1 MDEKLQAAITLTDE
15 IVRVES
21 ELTSLREDRKKLM
34 IELRQAKV
42 TARVLSDCLGMSEQ
56 NVHKIVKGK

>member
-1 MDEKLQAAITLTDE
+1 MDDKLQAAITITDE
-15 IVRVES
+15 IVRIES
-21 ELTSLREDRKKLM
+21 ELASLREDRKKLM
-34 IELRQAKV
+34 VELRKGKV

>member
-1 MDEKLQAAITLTDE
+1 MDEELQAAITLTDE
-15 IVRVES
+15 IVRVEA

-34 IELRQAKV
+34 VELRQGKV

>member
-1 MDEKLQAAITLTDE
+1 MEEKLQAAITLTDE

-21 ELTSLREDRKKLM
+21 ELTALREDRKKLM
-34 IELRQAKV
+34 IELREGKV

>member
-21 ELTSLREDRKKLM
+21 ELTALREDRKKLM
-34 IELRQAKV
+34 IELREGKV

>member
-1 MDEKLQAAITLTDE
+1 MDEELQAAITLTDE
-15 IVRVES
+15 IVRVEA

-34 IELRQAKV
+34 VKLRQGKV

-56 NVHKIVKGK
+56 NVHKIVKDK

>member
-1 MDEKLQAAITLTDE
+1 MDDKLQAAITLTDE

-21 ELTSLREDRKKLM
+21 ELASLREDRKKLM
-34 IELRQAKV
+34 IELREGKV

>member
-1 MDEKLQAAITLTDE
+1 MDDKLQAAITLTDE

-21 ELTSLREDRKKLM
+21 ELASLREDRKKLM
-34 IELRQAKV
+34 IELRQGKV

>member
-1 MDEKLQAAITLTDE
+1 MDEKLKAAITLTDE

-21 ELTSLREDRKKLM
+21 ELATLREDRKKLM
-34 IELRQAKV
+34 IELRQSKV

>member
-1 MDEKLQAAITLTDE
+1 MEEKLQAAITLTDE

-34 IELRQAKV
+34 IELRQNKV

>member
-1 MDEKLQAAITLTDE
+1 MDEELQAAITLTDE
-15 IVRVES
+15 IVRVEA

-34 IELRQAKV
+34 VKLRQGKV

>member
-1 MDEKLQAAITLTDE
+1 MDEKLQAAILLTDE

-21 ELTSLREDRKKLM
+21 ELASLREDRKKLM
-34 IELRQAKV
+34 VELRQGKV

>member
-1 MDEKLQAAITLTDE
+1 MDEELQAAITLTDE
-15 IVRVES
+15 IVRVEA

-34 IELRQAKV
+34 VKLRQGKV

-56 NVHKIVKGK
+56 NGHKIVKSK

>member
-1 MDEKLQAAITLTDE
+1 MEDKLQAAITLTDE

-21 ELTSLREDRKKLM
+21 ELSSLREDRKKLM
-34 IELRQAKV
+34 IELRQNKV